1 MVGSATD
8 AETQRGREGEDN
20 SAPRAGLIRKIGSWL
35 LVLPS
40 ALIGVILVEL
50 YCQLF
55 LPARYT
61 NNVNNNQRLIFFD
74 GRGTIFENHGD
85 IFSFV
90 PHDDIRNVVAFFS
103 PSSFSVEYDTRF
115 HTNNFGLVQD
125 NDVLPG
131 PDSVLVVGDSFGQGL
146 GAEPWFRLISPEID
160 QLGYQP
166 VNGALLGTGFAQ
178 WRKLEQRLIAGNIRI
193 AKMVVVFISDDF
205 QRQVWNATPAQFS
218 CFTALAQCDLEKSFF
233 YRLPPQNELASWV
246 DKIRTARAPLLH
258 QSWLGARAAAW
269 LPATYHAYRY
279 LKESYYGEQHQNT
292 AERQTLARAEDQSR
306 EAIAEF
312 VRTYGASNVIFVH
325 IPQKDEIGK
334 PDKLGIKAR
343 QAIEAAGGHLV
354 DGFQRCGLTETDY
367 YPRDD
372 HPTPAGYAKVAR
384 CVGDAIKEMTSGG

>member
-1 MVGSATD
+1 MPGAATG
-8 AETQRGREGEDN
+8 AEARRSGDGGTSRFSVVKRT
-20 SAPRAGLIRKIGSWL
+20 ASWL

-40 ALIGVILVEL
+40 MLIGLMLVEL

-74 GRGTIFENHGD
+74 GGGTIFENHGD

-103 PSSFSVEYDTRF
+103 PSSFNIEYDTRF

-125 NDVLPG
+125 GDVLPG
-131 PDSVLVVGDSFGQGL
+131 RDSVLVVGDSFGQGL
-146 GAEPWFRLISPEID
+146 GAEPWFRLISPEIES
-160 QLGYQP
+160 LGYQP

-178 WRKLEQRLIAGNIRI
+178 WRKLEQRLIGGGIHI

-205 QRQVWNATPAQFS
+205 QRQVWNATPAQFT
-218 CFTALAQCDLEKSFF
+218 CFTALPQCDLEKSFF
-233 YRLPPQNELASWV
+233 YRLPPEKELASWV

-279 LKESYYGEQHQNT
+279 LKESYYGGQQQNS
-292 AERQTLARAEDQSR
+292 AGRASLMRAEDESR
-306 EAIAEF
+306 EAIGDF
-312 VRTYGASNVIFVH
+312 VRTYGASNVVFVH

-334 PDKLGIKAR
+334 PDQLGIKAR

-372 HPTPAGYAKVAR
+372 HPTPQGYAKVAR
-384 CVGDAIKEMTSGG
+384 CVGDAIKAMIKGGG